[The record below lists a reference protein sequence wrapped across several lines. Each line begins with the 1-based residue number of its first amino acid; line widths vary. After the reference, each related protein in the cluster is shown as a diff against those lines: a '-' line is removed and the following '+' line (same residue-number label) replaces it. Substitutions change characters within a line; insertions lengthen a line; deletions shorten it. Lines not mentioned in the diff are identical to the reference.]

1 MASIRKY
8 QVFISR
14 SSKDSPWAKRL
25 AKGLAERGVQ
35 VWLDESSPEPG
46 SSSRRD
52 IEKALR
58 DSDTIVALIDEENVK
73 SPYLFFELG
82 IAVAMG
88 KKIVPVVLGNVDLS
102 GLPFDVKQV
111 QDMKKTPPEKIA
123 DQLTAE
129 AREQGEKR

>member
-1 MASIRKY
+1 MRKY

-14 SSKDSPWAKRL
+14 SSKDSPWARRL
-25 AKGLAERGVQ
+25 AKELSDRGIQ
-35 VWLDESSPEPG
+35 VWLDEASPEPG

-73 SPYLFFELG
+73 SPNLFFELG

-88 KKIVPVVLGNVDLS
+88 KKIVPIVLGNVDLS
-102 GLPFDVKQV
+102 SLPFDVKQV
-111 QDMKKTPPEKIA
+111 QDLKKAPPEKIA
-123 DQLTAE
+123 DQITAE
-129 AREQGEKR
+129 TGKQEENR